1 MPINRNILKSYAPQA
16 RRGFIQAVTDRA
28 SVLGLSEKKIEP
40 VEVKGDVAM
49 IAGRPF
55 PKNVADRR
63 KKLEARINFKGF
75 TQVMEEVAYTWFNRF
90 TALRYMELHDYLG
103 HGYRVLSNPSG
114 SDIPEFLEKATSVDL
129 PGLDKIKVAEL
140 RLAGDKD
147 AELYRMLL
155 VKQCNALHRVMPALF
170 EAVNDATELL
180 LPENLLQTNSPIR
193 KLVNDISEENWS
205 EIEIVGWLYQ
215 FYISE
220 KKDQVIGK
228 VVKSED
234 IPAATQL
241 FTPNWIVK
249 YMVQNT
255 LGRKWLMTYPASSIK
270 GKMEFYI
277 EPAEQEAEVQA
288 KLDAITP
295 RELNPEELTFMDP
308 ACGSGHILAEA
319 YDLFKEIY
327 LERGYRT
334 RDIPRLILEKNL
346 YGLDIDDRAAQLA
359 RFTVLMKA
367 RADDRR
373 ILDPENP
380 ARLNIMAIQESKGLD
395 VDEAA
400 RVLLRERVK
409 EIGGKGAQQLSLVQ
423 PKMSQASLS
432 TSEKPDVTKEEL
444 YSLLHLFEDG
454 KTFGSLLTVHD
465 RLKDALPRL
474 EKLVAKALT
483 ASDMESRSWAEALV
497 PLVTQA
503 KLIARQ
509 YGYVVTNPP
518 YMGGKGLNPALK
530 SFLKDNYAD
539 VKSDLFS
546 AFVLRNFEMSED
558 HAQLGFMSP
567 FVWMFISSYEKLRDY
582 LIDERTITSLIQL
595 EYSGFDGATV
605 PICTYTLANS
615 HLPNLKGSYVR
626 LSDFRGA
633 DNQAPKTLEAIQ
645 NKDCGWYYTASA
657 SDFKKI
663 PGSPIAYWAEN
674 DIVKLFVEN
683 APMGDVVGLKSGM
696 STTNNDKFLRLWHEI
711 DRSKSQFNSSSAE
724 DAIRSNKK
732 WFPYIKGGS
741 FRKWYGNYDYVV
753 NWKNNGEDI
762 KHHVVN
768 NPSDPNTTHWSRRIF
783 NYEYFFKPLIA
794 WTRISSGDFSMRIY
808 GAGSIFSDAS
818 NGGFSEDQDSLKN
831 AISFLNSDI
840 AQEILKFISP
850 TLNYY
855 SGDISK
861 LPYRRLSTTDHV
873 DSLVEISKQD
883 WESHEFSWGFENN
896 AILEKAEP
904 RDSLCESFHKLK
916 EYQDVL
922 TSEMLQLENYNNE
935 LVRKSYGVNNITLGD
950 YPLNRVTLSCN
961 PYYRYGLG
969 KTEQEY
975 ESLLRTDTIK
985 ELLSYAIGCMM
996 GRYSLNKPGLIYA
1009 HSGNEGFDPSHYT
1022 TFPADEDGIVPVM
1035 DDDWFEDDA
1044 TRRFQEFLNV
1054 VWSPETLDENL
1065 KFVADSLD
1073 PKRGET
1079 SIQTIQRFI
1088 STKFFKDHHLKV
1100 YKKRPIYW
1108 LFSSGKH
1115 RAFECLV
1122 YLHRYNESTLS
1133 RMRAMYVTPLQGK
1146 YNARIEYLDKEKD
1159 AAGSTSARSKLQK
1172 ELDTM
1177 CKKQQELREFD
1188 ELLRHYADQ
1197 RLSLDLDDGVK
1208 VNYGKFGKLLA
1219 EVKDVT
1225 GEKPE

>member
-1 MPINRNILKSYAPQA
+1 MTINRNILKSYAPKA
-16 RRGFIQAVTDRA
+16 RREFIQAVTDRA
-28 SVLGLSEKKIEP
+28 SVLGLSAKKIEP
-40 VEVKGDVAM
+40 VEVKGDVAI

-55 PKNVADRR
+55 PKDVAKRR
-63 KKLEARINFKGF
+63 KKLEERIKIKGF
-75 TQVMEEVAYTWFNRF
+75 HQVMETVAYTWFNRF
-90 TALRYMELHDYLG
+90 CALRYMELHDYLG

-114 SDIPEFLEKATSVDL
+114 SDIPEILEKATSVDL
-129 PGLDKIKVAEL
+129 PGLDKNKVAEL

-147 AELYRMLL
+147 AELYRLLL
-155 VKQCNALHRVMPALF
+155 VKQCNALHRAMPMMF
-170 EAVNDATELL
+170 EAVHGASELL

-193 KLVNDISEENWS
+193 KLVNDIPEENWD

-255 LGRKWLMTYPASSIK
+255 VGRKWLMTYPASGIK

-277 EPAEQEAEVQA
+277 EPAEQEPEVQA
-288 KLDAITP
+288 RLTAITP
-295 RELNPEELTFMDP
+295 KELNPEELTFMDP

-380 ARLNIMAIQESKGLD
+380 AKLNVMAIQESKGLD
-395 VDEAA
+395 VDEVAG
-400 RVLLRERVK
+400 VLLRERVK
-409 EIGGKGAQQLSLVQ
+409 EIGGKGEAKQLSLMQ
-423 PKMSQASLS
+423 PTTVQASLS
-432 TSEKPDVTKEEL
+432 ETEKPDVTKQEL

-454 KTFGSLLTVHD
+454 KTFGSLLTVHN

-483 ASDMESRSWAEALV
+483 ASDMESRRWAEALL

-518 YMGGKGLNPALK
+518 YMGGKGLNPNLK

-546 AFVLRNFEMSED
+546 AFVVRNFEMSEA

-582 LIDERTITSLIQL
+582 LIDEKTITSLIQL

-615 HLPNLKGSYVR
+615 HLPNLKGSYIR

-633 DNQAPKTLEAIQ
+633 DNQAPKTLEAIRD
-645 NKDCGWYYTASA
+645 KDCGWYYTASA

-663 PGSPIAYWAEN
+663 PGSPIAYWVSDEMR
-674 DIVKLFVEN
+674 DVFSRSFPLKTI
-683 APMGDVVGLKSGM
+683 GDTRQGM
-696 STTNNDKFLRLWHEI
+696 ATSDNNRFLRLWPEVSFTKVCF
-711 DRSKSQFNSSSAE
+711 DAKSRNEA
-724 DAIRSNKK
+724 ARVNRK
-732 WFPYIKGGS
+732 WFPYNKGGD
-741 FRKWYGNYDYVV
+741 FRKWFGNSFFVV
-753 NWKNNGEDI
+753 NWENDGEEILGHAASLYGSPTRTI
-762 KHHVVN
+762 K
-768 NPSDPNTTHWSRRIF
+768 SIS
-783 NYEYFFKPLIA
+783 EYFKQSIS
-794 WTRISSGDFSMRIY
+794 WSKISSSHLAMRYYPNGYIFDV
-808 GAGSIFSDAS
+808 AGCSIFS
-818 NGGFSEDQDSLKN
+818 EK
-831 AISFLNSDI
+831 SDD
-840 AQEILKFISP
+840 LKFLLGLSNTLITRALLASISP
-850 TLNYY
+850 TLNFEAGTIA
-855 SGDISK
+855 SLPIIDFEKEFVVDTVDQLIDISK
-861 LPYRRLSTTDHV
+861 EDWDRHEYSWNFKTIDLLSTKTKGNLV
-873 DSLVEISKQD
+873 KDSYSKCKEQ
-883 WESHEFSWGFENN
+883 WNN
-896 AILEKAEP
+896 ITNK
-904 RDSLCESFHKLK
+904 C
-916 EYQDVL
+916 
-922 TSEMLQLENYNNE
+922 LQLEESLNGVFADKYGLSEEVQIGIPNNE
-935 LVRKSYGVNNITLGD
+935 ITLA
-950 YPLNRVTLSCN
+950 CN
-961 PYYRYGLG
+961 PSYQYGSG
-969 KTEQEY
+969 KAEDEY

-985 ELLSYAIGCMM
+985 ELISYAIGCMM
-996 GRYSLNKPGLIYA
+996 GRFSLDEPGLIYA
-1009 HSGNEGFDPSHYT
+1009 HSGNEGFDSSRYA

-1044 TRRFQEFLNV
+1044 TNRFEEFLKV
-1054 VWSPETLDENL
+1054 AWSPETLDENL

-1073 PKRGET
+1073 PKRGEAP
-1079 SIQTIQRFI
+1079 IDTIRRFI
-1088 STKFFKDHHLKV
+1088 SQKFFKDHHLKV

-1115 RAFECLV
+1115 KAFECLV
-1122 YLHRYNESTLS
+1122 YLHRYNENTLA

-1146 YNARIEYLDKEKD
+1146 YNARIDYLDKEKD
-1159 AAGSTSARSKLQK
+1159 NAGSATAARKLQK

-1177 CKKQQELREFD
+1177 RKKQQELREFD

-1197 RLSLDLDDGVK
+1197 RISLDLDDGVK

-1219 EVKDVT
+1219 EVKAVT
-1225 GEKPE
+1225 GSNPQ

>member
-1 MPINRNILKSYAPQA
+1 MPINRNILKSYAPAA
-16 RRGFIQAVTDRA
+16 RREFIQAVTDRA
-28 SVLGLSEKKIEP
+28 SVLGLSAKKIEP
-40 VEVKGDVAM
+40 VEVKGDVA
-49 IAGRPF
+49 IIVGRPF
-55 PKNVADRR
+55 PKDVADRR
-63 KKLEARINFKGF
+63 QKLESRIKLKGF

-114 SDIPEFLEKATSVDL
+114 SDIPEILEKATSVDL
-129 PGLDKIKVAEL
+129 PGLDKDKVAEL

-147 AELYRMLL
+147 AELYNMLL
-155 VKQCNALHRVMPALF
+155 VKQCNALHRVMPKLF
-170 EAVNDATELL
+170 ESVNGPSELL

-193 KLVNDISEENWS
+193 KLVNDIPEENWS

-255 LGRKWLMTYPASSIK
+255 LGRKWLMTYPASGIK

-277 EPAEQEAEVQA
+277 EPAEQEPEVQA

-295 RELNPEELTFMDP
+295 KELNPEELTFMDP

-380 ARLNIMAIQESKGLD
+380 AKLNIMAIQESKGLD
-395 VDEAA
+395 VDEVA

-474 EKLVAKALT
+474 EKLVAKALQ
-483 ASDMESRSWAEALV
+483 ASDMESRRHGEALL
-497 PLVTQA
+497 PLVKQTKILGTQ
-503 KLIARQ
+503 
-509 YGYVVTNPP
+509 YDYVVANPP
-518 YMGGKGLNPALK
+518 YMGSKGLNPKLK
-530 SFLKDNYAD
+530 EYAKDEYPD
-539 VKSDLFS
+539 SKSDLFAMFIERNLELS
-546 AFVLRNFEMSED
+546 KQDGLTALITMQSWMFLSSFEGLRTKILSEDTILSMPHLGARAFDSISGEVVQTTTFVLLKEHFENYKGTYLRLVEGKSE
-558 HAQLGFMSP
+558 AEK
-567 FVWMFISSYEKLRDY
+567 VEMFA
-582 LIDERTITSLIQL
+582 
-595 EYSGFDGATV
+595 SGNDR
-605 PICTYTLANS
+605 
-615 HLPNLKGSYVR
+615 H
-626 LSDFRGA
+626 
-633 DNQAPKTLEAIQ
+633 
-645 NKDCGWYYTASA
+645 TASA

-663 PGSPIAYWAEN
+663 PGSPIAYWLSPSVR
-674 DIVKLFVEN
+674 DLFLR
-683 APMGDVVGLKSGM
+683 PKIGDNVITEGQNK
-696 STTNNDKFLRLWHEI
+696 TANNDKYLRLHWEI
-711 DRSKSQFNSSSAE
+711 DSRYL
-724 DAIRSNKK
+724 KK
-732 WFPYIKGGS
+732 DCWIPYAKGGA
-741 FRKWYGNYDYVV
+741 FRKWYGNIEYLVDWTPSTRMHYKKDNSCRIVDERFWYKPGVTWTDITSGGTAFRYMHEGCTFDMSGPTAFFENEKDIPFYLALLNTSFVSYIIPILNPTFHAQLRDIKSIPDIETDKECICDLSLECIYISKSDWDNQEYSIHFLSPELCMRRSHSIKNDYNTILS
-753 NWKNNGEDI
+753 NWKSKTSRIQKIEEDI
-762 KHHVVN
+762 N
-768 NPSDPNTTHWSRRIF
+768 Q
-783 NYEYFFKPLIA
+783 FFIESYGLDGEL
-794 WTRISSGDFSMRIY
+794 RSG
-808 GAGSIFSDAS
+808 
-818 NGGFSEDQDSLKN
+818 
-831 AISFLNSDI
+831 
-840 AQEILKFISP
+840 
-850 TLNYY
+850 
-855 SGDISK
+855 
-861 LPYRRLSTTDHV
+861 
-873 DSLVEISKQD
+873 VEIED
-883 WESHEFSWGFENN
+883 V
-896 AILEKAEP
+896 
-904 RDSLCESFHKLK
+904 SL
-916 EYQDVL
+916 
-922 TSEMLQLENYNNE
+922 T
-935 LVRKSYGVNNITLGD
+935 
-950 YPLNRVTLSCN
+950 CN
-961 PYYRYGLG
+961 PYYRYGPG
-969 KTEQEY
+969 KTEEEY

-996 GRYSLNKPGLIYA
+996 GRYSLDEPGLIYA
-1009 HSGNEGFDPSHYT
+1009 HSGNEGFDPSRYA

-1044 TRRFQEFLNV
+1044 TNRFEEFLKV
-1054 VWSPETLDENL
+1054 AWSPETLDENL
-1065 KFVADSLD
+1065 KFVADSLE
-1073 PKRGET
+1073 PKRGEAP
-1079 SIQTIQRFI
+1079 IDTIRRFI
-1088 STKFFKDHHLKV
+1088 SQKFFKDHHLKV

-1108 LFSSGKH
+1108 LFSSGKQ

-1122 YLHRYNESTLS
+1122 YLHRYNENTLA

-1146 YNARIEYLDKEKD
+1146 YNARIEYLEKELP
-1159 AAGSTSARSKLQK
+1159 AASSTSAAKKLQK

-1177 CKKQQELREFD
+1177 RKKQQELREFD

-1197 RLSLDLDDGVK
+1197 RISLDLDDGVK
-1208 VNYGKFGKLLA
+1208 VNYGKFGDLLA